1 MKVPIFTLSS
11 VLMKICQ
18 IPHVIFQTTSHFLF
32 TFCMTLQCQTNIA
45 LRYVFRSNVYTL
57 HKSSQKSE
65 NFHLDW
71 IFLSKAY
78 KDLNEKVQKS
88 SVLWHWRVM
97 QSFKKNW
104 LLVPKMTWGILWILM
119 RAVAVWKFAL
129 WCATFVNSVSSF
141 G

>member
-32 TFCMTLQCQTNIA
+32 KFCMTLQCQTNIA
-45 LRYVFRSNVYTL
+45 LRYCFRSNVYTL

-88 SVLWHWRVM
+88 SVLWHWGVM
-97 QSFKKNW
+97 QSLKKNW
-104 LLVPKMTWGILWILM
+104 LLVPKMTWGILWILV
-119 RAVAVWKFAL
+119 RAVASL
-129 WCATFVNSVSSF
+129 EICTLMC
-141 G
+141 